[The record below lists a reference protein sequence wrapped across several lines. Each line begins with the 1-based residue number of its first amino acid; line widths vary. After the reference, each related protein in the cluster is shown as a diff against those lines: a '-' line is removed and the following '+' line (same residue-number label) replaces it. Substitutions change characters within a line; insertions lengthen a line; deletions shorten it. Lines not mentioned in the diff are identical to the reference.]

1 MSSTRNRNKAS
12 PQSAESKS
20 HRRATKSSD
29 PRETP
34 SPIGKSKD
42 FEDLVLYQCKYC
54 HFILSSSSNILKK
67 IKFDTRVLGFSPK
80 DEGFIRHEKE
90 IMLSPEGEYDEF
102 CVFNPVLCGNC
113 NEILGKFYLST
124 TEKVDEGKGLFL
136 IPESNFVIYDV
147 GTSKIQRTPS
157 TKGRDSSSKKV
168 IVGKSASPKDAQN
181 SGAKERPS
189 VSSRKD
195 VSVLGTHTPRS
206 ILNRSFIA
214 DGLDDE
220 ELRQIKRIDDS
231 FNDMK
236 SILSNF
242 AQLLQ
247 QFDVRLSSSERVVAL
262 LNETLTQVYK
272 ELENK
277 ELLDGQ

>member
-12 PQSAESKS
+12 PQSAESKAN
-20 HRRATKSSD
+20 RRMTRSSD

-34 SPIGKSKD
+34 SPITKNKD
-42 FEDLVLYQCKYC
+42 AEDLILFQCKYC
-54 HFILSSSSNILKK
+54 HFILSSSSNILKRL
-67 IKFDTRVLGFSPK
+67 KFNTRILGFSPK

-90 IMLSPEGEYDEF
+90 ILLSPEGQYDEF
-102 CVFNPVLCGNC
+102 CAYNHILCANC
-113 NEILGKFYLST
+113 SEILGKFYLST

-136 IPESNFVIYDV
+136 IPESSFVVYDV

-157 TKGRDSSSKKV
+157 TKGEHSSSKKV
-168 IVGKSASPKDAQN
+168 IVGKSTSPKD
-181 SGAKERPS
+181 SGARERTS
-189 VSSRKD
+189 ISSKKD
-195 VSVLGTHTPRS
+195 TSGLGTHTPRS

-214 DGLDDE
+214 DGLDDD
-220 ELRQIKRIDDS
+220 ELRQVKKIDDS

-236 SILSNF
+236 NILSNF

-262 LNETLTQVYK
+262 INETLTQVYK
-272 ELENK
+272 ELNVK
-277 ELLDGQ
+277 DLVDG